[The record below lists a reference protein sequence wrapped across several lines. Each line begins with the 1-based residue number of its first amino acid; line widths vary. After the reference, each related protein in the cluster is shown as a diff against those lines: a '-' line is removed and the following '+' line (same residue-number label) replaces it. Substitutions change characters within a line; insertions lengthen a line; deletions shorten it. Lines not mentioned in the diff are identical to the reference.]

1 MPSIE
6 QLEHQ
11 LSLEQ
16 KARQQAEAV
25 LAEREQQLRD
35 ANEQLQILR
44 ETRAVYGN
52 VREIPKSENLYRHV
66 IESVQDIIFTTTLD
80 GFFTFV
86 NPVVE
91 SCLGYSEAEIIGLN
105 FIHLIMP
112 EWRARVADFY
122 QNMLQTG
129 ESGMYTE
136 FPVLTKDGRKL
147 WIGQTVRVIEEG
159 GQKLELVAVA
169 RDITARIV
177 NEDRFRSTQARLT
190 SLIKNLQTGVLVED
204 ENRKVILVNQLYCD
218 LFGIQ
223 RTPDELIGTDYSQWA
238 NPSDGLF
245 TGPALF
251 TRQTDEAVHQKK
263 TIINEVF
270 ELVDGRILKRNYIPI
285 FLEGEYRGHL
295 WQYTDITEKY
305 RANEQIRKSEEK
317 YRGIM
322 DRMELGLLEVDNNQV
337 IRRAYD
343 RFCHMVGYTE
353 EELIGQRVDN
363 LLIPNEFVTFQARQE
378 KLRSEGGANSY
389 EMQLKRKDG
398 SRIWAII
405 SGAPILDEA
414 GNVVGSMG
422 IHYDITERKQLEQEL
437 AQAKLIAEDARHTE
451 KQFLANMSHEIRTPL
466 NAILGFS
473 NLLVST
479 GLSVEQKEYVD
490 YVRTAGKNL
499 LTIVND
505 ILDISKIEAGMLPLE
520 SIPFSI
526 CSLADSIRTMLDAS
540 ARDKGLSLRIKTDP
554 DLPPVV
560 LGDPTRLTQI
570 LLNLLSNAIKFTKH
584 GGVTVSIEKTDVQ
597 GESARIRFAVE
608 DTGIGMEKDVLPHI
622 FERFRQASDFT
633 TRYYG
638 GTGLGL
644 NIVKSL
650 TEMQGGWI
658 TVTSE
663 AGKGS
668 CFTLEIPYKI
678 APHQSVDDAV
688 LLDGEAGP
696 TDREVN
702 ILVVEDN
709 VMNQKLALQVLK
721 RLGYTAQVAENG
733 QIALELL
740 QKTDFDLVLMDIQM
754 PVMDGYTTTRHVR
767 ATLKKQV
774 PIIAMTAHALAN
786 EREQCLQSGMN
797 DFIPKPFQIEE
808 LQRIIRKYLPGI
820 STMTPNQKP
829 NYTPPAPSFSVDP
842 LLDAVGNDMDFAVEM
857 MTLFLHQT
865 PNEIQQ
871 LKQFM
876 AEDDLMA
883 IKRLIH
889 TQKAI
894 IQTFGL
900 TEAARLITTTETLIA
915 DKKGMAEIAPL
926 MDQYIQVLE
935 SEMPVIRSVMEAYLN
950 GKIPD

>member
-1 MPSIE
+1 MSSIE
-6 QLEHQ
+6 QLERQ
-11 LSLEQ
+11 LASEQ
-16 KARQQAEAV
+16 KSRQQAEAV
-25 LAEREQQLRD
+25 LVEREQQLRH
-35 ANEQLQILR
+35 ANEQLRMLQEMPYPDAKTSELQ
-44 ETRAVYGN
+44 
-52 VREIPKSENLYRHV
+52 KSESLYRHV

-91 SCLGYSEAEIIGLN
+91 SCLGYSQAEIIGLN
-105 FIHLIMP
+105 YLQLIEP
-112 EWRARVADFY
+112 EWRATVAEFY
-122 QNMLQTG
+122 LNMFQTG
-129 ESGMYTE
+129 QSSMYTE
-136 FPVLTKDGRKL
+136 FPVRAKDGRRV

-159 GQKLELVAVA
+159 GQKSELVAVA
-169 RDITARIV
+169 RDITARII
-177 NEDRFRSTQARLT
+177 NKDKLQSTQARLT

-204 ENRKVILVNQLYCD
+204 ENRTVILVNQLYCD

-223 RTPDELIGTDYSQWA
+223 VTPDEVIGTDYFRWA
-238 NPSDGLF
+238 HPSD
-245 TGPALF
+245 ALF
-251 TRQTDEAVHQKK
+251 TNPELFTCQMDVAIQQKK
-263 TIINEVF
+263 TVVNEVV
-270 ELVDGRILKRNYIPI
+270 ELVDGRIVKRNYIPI

-322 DRMELGLLEVDNNQV
+322 NRMELGLLEVDNNQV
-337 IRRAYD
+337 IRQAYD
-343 RFCHMVGYTE
+343 RFCQMVGYSE
-353 EELIGQRVDN
+353 EELIGQRAND
-363 LLIPNEFVTFQARQE
+363 LLVPDEFKTFQGQQQ
-378 KLRSEGGANSY
+378 KLRDEGGANSY
-389 EMQLKRKDG
+389 ELQLRRKDG
-398 SRIWAII
+398 TPIWVIV
-405 SGAPILDEA
+405 SGAPILDEQ
-414 GNVVGSMG
+414 GEVVGSMG
-422 IHYDITERKQLEQEL
+422 IHYDISERKQLEQEL
-437 AQAKLIAEDARHTE
+437 AKAKLVAEDARHTE

-473 NLLVST
+473 NLLGST
-479 GLSVEQKEYVD
+479 ALSSEQKEYVD

-540 ARDKGLSLRIKTDP
+540 ARDKGLFLRVATGP

-570 LLNLLSNAIKFTKH
+570 LLNLLSNAVKFTKY
-584 GGVTVSIEKTDVQ
+584 GGVAVSIEKTGVQ
-597 GESARIRFAVE
+597 DESARIRFTVE

-658 TVTSE
+658 TVASE

-678 APHQSVDDAV
+678 APHQSVHDAV
-688 LLDGEAGP
+688 LAEEEAGP
-696 TDREVN
+696 IDREVK

-709 VMNQKLALQVLK
+709 IMNQKLALQVLG
-721 RLGYTAQVAENG
+721 RLGYPAQVAENG
-733 QIALELL
+733 QIAVELL

-754 PVMDGYTTTRHVR
+754 PVMDGYTTTRYIR
-767 ATLKKQV
+767 TTLNKQV

-820 STMTPNQKP
+820 STMTPNQKT
-829 NYTPPAPSFSVDP
+829 YTPPAPSFSVEP

-865 PNEIQQ
+865 PVEIQQ
-871 LKQFM
+871 LKQSV
-876 AEDDLMA
+876 AEGDVMA

-900 TEAARLITTTETLIA
+900 TEAARLVTATEALIA

-926 MDQYIQVLE
+926 IDQYIQVLE
-935 SEMPVIRSVMEAYLN
+935 SEMPVIQSVMEAHLN
-950 GKIPD
+950 GSISG

>member
-1 MPSIE
+1 MSSIE
-6 QLEHQ
+6 QLERR
-11 LSLEQ
+11 LALEQ
-16 KARQQAEAV
+16 EARQRAEAV
-25 LAEREQQLRD
+25 LEEKERQ
-35 ANEQLQILR
+35 LR
-44 ETRAVYGN
+44 ETSEQLRLLRGQPD
-52 VREIPKSENLYRHV
+52 EWHKSENRYRHV
-66 IESVQDIIFTTTLD
+66 IESVQDIIFKTTPD

-91 SCLGYSEAEIIGLN
+91 QSLGYTESEIIGLN
-105 FIHLIMP
+105 FINLIVP
-112 EWRARVADFY
+112 EWRASVAGFY
-122 QNMLQTG
+122 QEMFRTG
-129 ESGMYTE
+129 QVSTYTE
-136 FPVLTKDGRKL
+136 FPVRAKDGRNV
-147 WIGQTVRVIEEG
+147 WIGQTLRAIVEAGRIT
-159 GQKLELVAVA
+159 ELIAVA
-169 RDITARIV
+169 RDITTRIV
-177 NEDRFRSTQARLT
+177 NEDNFRSTQARLT
-190 SLIKNLQTGVLVED
+190 SLITSLQTGILVED

-218 LFGIQ
+218 LFGIAVAPGALVGQ
-223 RTPDELIGTDYSQWA
+223 EYFEGAS
-238 NPSDGLF
+238 PSG
-245 TGPALF
+245 ALF
-251 TRQTDEAVHQKK
+251 TEPDAFAEQMEEAVRQKK
-263 TIINEVF
+263 AVVNEVF
-270 ELVDGRILKRNYIPI
+270 TLVDGRILKRNYIPI

-322 DRMELGLLEVDNNQV
+322 NRMELGLLEVDNNQV

-343 RFCHMVGYTE
+343 RFCQMVGYTE
-353 EELIGQRVDN
+353 EELIGQRADE
-363 LLIPNEFVTFQARQE
+363 LLVPDEFQVFQGKQQKFRD
-378 KLRSEGGANSY
+378 EGGANSY
-389 EMQLKRKDG
+389 ELQLKRKDG
-398 SRIWAII
+398 SCIWVII
-405 SGAPILDEA
+405 SGAPILDER

-422 IHYDITERKQLEQEL
+422 IHYDISERKQLEQEL
-437 AQAKLIAEDARHTE
+437 AQAKQIAEDARHTE

-473 NLLVST
+473 NLLDGT
-479 GLSVEQKEYVD
+479 ALSSEQKEYVN

-526 CSLADSIRTMLDAS
+526 TSLADSIRTMLDSS
-540 ARDKGLSLRIKTDP
+540 ARDKNLHLTVTTDP
-554 DLPPVV
+554 DLPAVV

-570 LLNLLSNAIKFTKH
+570 LLNLLSNAVKFTKY
-584 GGVTVSIEKTDVQ
+584 GGVSVTIEKKQEADGV
-597 GESARIRFAVE
+597 ARIRFTVE
-608 DTGIGMEKDVLPHI
+608 DTGIGMEKAILPHI

-663 AGKGS
+663 TGKGS
-668 CFTLEIPYKI
+668 CFTLEIPYQI
-678 APHQSVDDAV
+678 APEQAESHVVLSADDATT
-688 LLDGEAGP
+688 
-696 TDREVN
+696 TDREVQ

-709 VMNQKLALQVLK
+709 VMNQRLALQVLS
-721 RLGYTAQVAENG
+721 RLGYPAQVAENG
-733 QIALELL
+733 QIAVEML
-740 QKTDFDLVLMDIQM
+740 QQTDFDLVLMDIQM
-754 PVMDGYTTTRHVR
+754 PVMDGYTTTRYVR
-767 ATLKKQV
+767 NTLKKQV

-808 LQRIIRKYLPGI
+808 LQRIMRKYLPGI
-820 STMTPNQKP
+820 PTMSPNQKA
-829 NYTPPAPSFSVDP
+829 YTPPAPSFSVDP
-842 LLDAVGNDMDFAVEM
+842 LLDAVGHDMDFAVEM

-865 PNEIQQ
+865 PTEIQQ
-871 LKQFM
+871 LKQSL
-876 AEDDLMA
+876 EEGDVMA

-900 TEAARLITTTETLIA
+900 TEAARFITTVETLIA
-915 DKKGMAEIAPL
+915 DKKGLAEIAPL
-926 MDQYIQVLE
+926 IEQYIQVLE
-935 SEMPVIRSVMEAYLN
+935 SEMPAIRSVMETHQN
-950 GKIPD
+950 RSVSE